1 LPSQF
6 VFRLI
11 MIFALAGSVALASC
25 GAGGLVYAQT
35 PAPNPPA
42 PNPPAPSAPEP
53 TAAHL
58 AAARELVIASGMS
71 RSFSALVPQTIE
83 RLAATFIQTRP
94 ELAPDLN
101 VVLAELKPVFEKRTD
116 KIIDAAARIFTRLM
130 SEAEI
135 KAADA
140 FFASA
145 AGKKYVEVEPA
156 FFNEVVNAMQDWQQ
170 TLSQDL
176 LASVRDAMKKKGH
189 EM

>member
-1 LPSQF
+1 MPLQF

-11 MIFALAGSVALASC
+11 MIFTVAGGVALAAC
-25 GAGGLVYAQT
+25 GASGFASAQT
-35 PAPNPPA
+35 PALNP
-42 PNPPAPSAPEP
+42 PEP
-53 TAAHL
+53 TATHL

-71 RSFSALVPQTIE
+71 RSFSALVPQTME

-101 VVLAELKPVFEKRTD
+101 AVLAELKPVFEKRTD
-116 KIIDAAARIFTRLM
+116 KIIDAAARIFARLM
-130 SEAEI
+130 SETEI
-135 KAADA
+135 KAADT
-140 FFASA
+140 FFESA

-176 LASVRDAMKKKGH
+176 LASVREAMKKKGH